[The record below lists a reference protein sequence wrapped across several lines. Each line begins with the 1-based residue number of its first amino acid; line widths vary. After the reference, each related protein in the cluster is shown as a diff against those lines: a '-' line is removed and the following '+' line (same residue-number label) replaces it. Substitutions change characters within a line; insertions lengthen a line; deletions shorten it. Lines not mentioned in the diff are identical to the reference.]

1 MKRLHLL
8 LISCL
13 LLFCLLGRPN
23 AQSTFTLEQ
32 VLTRVNLARQ
42 DIQSGE
48 VLVTASGYNAPSRTL
63 VEAQEWLEGQK
74 AELRKEIEDGAKA
87 GAPHLADEAGRERY
101 YKHRSE
107 MFAEMFQNL
116 FEKYICKVRTAHQPL
131 KAPAGIKRTDSE
143 CDRDLEGV

>member
-13 LLFCLLGRPN
+13 LLFCLLGRLN

-74 AELRKEIEDGAKA
+74 SETPQRNRRWRKG
-87 GAPHLADEAGRERY
+87 GRATPR
-101 YKHRSE
+101 
-107 MFAEMFQNL
+107 
-116 FEKYICKVRTAHQPL
+116 
-131 KAPAGIKRTDSE
+131 
-143 CDRDLEGV
+143 